1 MSLFRRLLAG
11 SLWTFVVGAYRRFE
25 LDFVTPAVT
34 RVRDL
39 LVSLSDADTRQPVLV
54 DAVLFL
60 VALATFVCVCR
71 ALRDNWIFQWLAYAV
86 YQVIAFAFFSYGALF
101 SWQTMVLIVLA
112 NPDLVESAR
121 QLLFEPYAQ

>member
-39 LVSLSDADTRQPVLV
+39 LVGLSNADTRQPVLV
-54 DAVLFL
+54 DVVLFL

-71 ALRDNWIFQWLAYAV
+71 ALRDNWIFQWLAYVA
-86 YQVIAFAFFSYGALF
+86 YQIVAFVFFSYGALF

-112 NPDLVESAR
+112 NPDLLDSAHR
-121 QLLFEPYAQ
+121 ILFEPDVQ